1 MIKVLIKRQVKA
13 QDYKTLIGLTL
24 DLRAAALHQPG
35 YVSGE
40 TVVRGEDPVEVL
52 AIGTWM
58 SEDHWKAWRT
68 SEQRHEIEDLVLP
81 LLVRPAEVTVYN
93 VPSDVPLEEG

>member
-13 QDYKTLIGLTL
+13 QDYKKLIGLML

-40 TVVRGEDPVEVL
+40 TVCRGEDPVEVL
-52 AIGTWM
+52 AIGTWLT
-58 SEDHWKAWRT
+58 EDHWKAWRT
-68 SEQRHEIEDLVLP
+68 AEQRQELEDIVLP
-81 LLVRPAEVTVYN
+81 LLVKPAELSVYN
-93 VPSDVPLEEG
+93 VPPDVPLEEG